1 METNELILKFEDKEE
16 VFNFADKINKIDNEK
31 LVKILGRENV
41 KNSNSTLI
49 IKSMNLPI
57 YDVIQ
62 FKINVSEVGS
72 FLFNFEKDKMNDQ
85 IREEILS
92 KIATLHDDVEPT
104 KETQTNKIKNLIK
117 IVSEY
122 EEIYCSYVPNGK
134 FKLTFEELNE
144 TLKEIEFAFPILFL
158 ENNEKGIF
166 DVEGSKLGFRKF
178 TIDYLFTSIFSILM
192 SFGVMV
198 GIFQIYNKQSVAA
211 FLLVLAFIFFG
222 VLCYSIYSVIYKQNK
237 EVNKKLKYFL
247 LIYTTIGIVV
257 GIAIG
262 WIVCRF
268 ALKIEVEGLSLKNI
282 GLISGA
288 VSIALSIASI
298 YTPKLINFIVK
309 KI

>member
-1 METNELILKFEDKEE
+1 MKTNELILKFEDKEE
-16 VFNFADKINKIDNEK
+16 VFNFADKINKIDNPK
-31 LVKILGRENV
+31 LVKILGRENI

-49 IKSMNLPI
+49 IKSMNLPV

-72 FLFNFEKDKMNDQ
+72 FLFNFEKGKMDDK

-92 KIATLHDDVEPT
+92 KIAKLHDDVEPT

-134 FKLTFEELNE
+134 FKFSFEELSEALNDV
-144 TLKEIEFAFPILFL
+144 EFSFPILL
-158 ENNEKGIF
+158 IVNNEKGIF
-166 DVEGSKLGFRKF
+166 DVEESKLGFRKF
-178 TIDYLFTSIFSILM
+178 TIDYLFTLIFSILM
-192 SFGVMV
+192 TFGIMTGV
-198 GIFQIYNKQSVAA
+198 FQIFNKQSIAA
-211 FLLVLAFIFFG
+211 FLLVLAFVFFG

-247 LIYTTIGIVV
+247 LIYTTIGIAV
-257 GIAIG
+257 GIIVA
-262 WIVCRF
+262 WIVCKY
-268 ALKIEVEGLSLKNI
+268 ALKVEVENLSLKNV
-282 GLISGA
+282 GLISGGI
-288 VSIALSIASI
+288 SLALSIASI
-298 YTPKLINFIVK
+298 FIPKLINLIVK